1 MNINNINEAFSRIV
15 EEEFDNQTDSDKIV
29 IYKELG
35 DYKTTSKANYNARI
49 RDARK
54 IQTLSDFES
63 AREIM
68 DYYNKYFHTTD
79 DDFIVLDECKD
90 QLKEESEKKERAPR
104 RPKKLFEDGLYDEV
118 YARLSDAPIYDFQ
131 GQKSMWPFP
140 KGQYDSE
147 KELGVDWTDSDIVI
161 KVITKVEANKL
172 DNAKEIAKEY
182 NLKTEYIEPN
192 NTIGKSNEMLKIYIP
207 IDAPSPFDEKR
218 MKEWEEKTKAFKSD
232 KNEKLKESF
241 ETIEKAK
248 EAIANDEE
256 LQAKLDSLGWLLSYI
271 NIDYDAIVKDFKNLD
286 ESLNEEL
293 DEKEAYAERV
303 INFLEDNLGGVKFN
317 KNYYNDYTFENAI
330 PEDLDE
336 IKSLLKDLGYIYRE
350 SNSDFVSPDK
360 STAITTW
367 FDGKDIRLFFV
378 FSRDKDLTEDTVK
391 RNGKWVNKGKDG
403 THGTFKTKKA
413 ADAQRKAMFANGYK
427 ESLEDDDGWSP
438 EIIEVCAD
446 LLQDMDTLSYAI
458 RNNVRDSAG
467 EGSTTTDLADTL
479 RAFADEALRTADNL
493 EYDSEKLDESKSIKE
508 SVSHSF
514 NIGDTFQNINKT
526 FVVDD
531 IKGDYTLVHSDELKF
546 MPYIVAWNLSDDG
559 SLGQGHYF
567 KTREEAEEY
576 LSKE

>member
-1 MNINNINEAFSRIV
+1 MNINNINEAFSRIIK
-15 EEEFDNQTDSDKIV
+15 EEFDNKI
-29 IYKELG
+29 
-35 DYKTTSKANYNARI
+35 NA
-49 RDARK
+49 A
-54 IQTLSDFES
+54 S
-63 AREIM
+63 
-68 DYYNKYFHTTD
+68 
-79 DDFIVLDECKD
+79 
-90 QLKEESEKKERAPR
+90 
-104 RPKKLFEDGLYDEV
+104 
-118 YARLSDAPIYDFQ
+118 
-131 GQKSMWPFP
+131 
-140 KGQYDSE
+140 
-147 KELGVDWTDSDIVI
+147 
-161 KVITKVEANKL
+161 
-172 DNAKEIAKEY
+172 
-182 NLKTEYIEPN
+182 
-192 NTIGKSNEMLKIYIP
+192 
-207 IDAPSPFDEKR
+207 
-218 MKEWEEKTKAFKSD
+218 
-232 KNEKLKESF
+232 
-241 ETIEKAK
+241 K
-248 EAIANDEE
+248 EALNDTE
-256 LQAKLDSLGWLLSYI
+256 GY
-271 NIDYDAIVKDFKNLD
+271 V
-286 ESLNEEL
+286 
-293 DEKEAYAERV
+293 ERI

-317 KNYYNDYTFENAI
+317 KNSYGDYTLKNAV

-336 IKSLLKDLGYIYRE
+336 VESLLKDLGYTPRF
-350 SNSDFVSPDK
+350 NQKDFVSPDK

-378 FSRDKDLTEDTVK
+378 FRRDGELKEESEKKERAPRRPKNVCGSLENEVEMRLADELFTSFQKTPSWPFRPGYYDIENEMGVAREDGENGFRVFTVTTPVAKDRLGKAKEIAKEYGLKTEYVAPNNRIGKSNEMLKIYIPMDAPSPFDEKRMREWEEKTKAFKSGKNEKLDENLEGNLTSDLYNAVSDALFKYKDYFDDSNSLKMYIKETVPYLVDKFFIENPNLEEGNVISEDTVK

-403 THGTFKTKKA
+403 THGTFKTKRA

-427 ESLEDDDGWSP
+427 ESLENDNGWSS

-526 FVVDD
+526 FVIDD

-546 MPYIVAWNLSDDG
+546 MPYIVAWKLSDDG
-559 SLGQGHYF
+559 SWNQGHYF

>member
-15 EEEFDNQTDSDKIV
+15 KEEFDNQTDDNKTV
-29 IYKELG
+29 IYKENG
-35 DYKTTSKANYNARI
+35 VYKTTSKANYDAQI
-49 RDARK
+49 QDARK
-54 IQTLSDFES
+54 IQTLYDFES

-68 DYYNKYFHTTD
+68 DYYNKYFNTTD
-79 DDFIVLDECKD
+79 DDFIILDECTNS
-90 QLKEESEKKERAPR
+90 LKEAPEKKERAPR
-104 RPKKLFEDGLYDEV
+104 RPKKLFEDSLYDEV
-118 YARLSDAPIYDFQ
+118 YARLSDTPIYDFQ
-131 GQKSMWPFP
+131 RQPSMWSFP

-161 KVITKVEANKL
+161 KVITKVEDNKL

-182 NLKTEYIEPN
+182 NLKTEYIGPN

-207 IDAPSPFDEKR
+207 MDAPSPFDEKR
-218 MKEWEEKTKAFKSD
+218 MKEWEEKVKSFKDSVIS
-232 KNEKLKESF
+232 EGFES
-241 ETIEKAK
+241 IAKAK

-271 NIDYDAIVKDFKNLD
+271 NIDYDAIVKDFKYD
-286 ESLNEEL
+286 EDHIIS
-293 DEKEAYAERV
+293 
-303 INFLEDNLGGVKFN
+303 
-317 KNYYNDYTFENAI
+317 
-330 PEDLDE
+330 
-336 IKSLLKDLGYIYRE
+336 
-350 SNSDFVSPDK
+350 
-360 STAITTW
+360 
-367 FDGKDIRLFFV
+367 
-378 FSRDKDLTEDTVK
+378 EDTVK
-391 RNGKWVNKGKDG
+391 RNEKWVNKGKDG

-413 ADAQRKAMFANGYK
+413 VDAQRKAMFANGYK
-427 ESLEDDDGWSP
+427 ESLENDDGWSP

-467 EGSTTTDLADTL
+467 EGNTTNDLADTL
-479 RAFADEALRTADNL
+479 RALADEALRTADNL
-493 EYDSEKLDESKSIKE
+493 EYDSEKLDESKVIKE

-531 IKGDYTLVHSDELKF
+531 IKGDYTLVHSDDLKF

-559 SLGQGHYF
+559 SWGQGHYF

>member
-1 MNINNINEAFSRIV
+1 MNINNINKAFNNIIKEQLILSESESKTLVEHGPKYRGTHDKNYAKKLLNKDFALNDEGEFCIADTADIAAGYGQYIV
-15 EEEFDNQTDSDKIV
+15 KFEDINLHLKITETPNAEDKQALLNAGFDGVKHFGQIYLYTIEPLLSAKVSLDSTSELLVDSLI
-29 IYKELG
+29 KE
-35 DYKTTSKANYNARI
+35 TP
-49 RDARK
+49 
-54 IQTLSDFES
+54 
-63 AREIM
+63 
-68 DYYNKYFHTTD
+68 
-79 DDFIVLDECKD
+79 
-90 QLKEESEKKERAPR
+90 EKKERAPR

-161 KVITKVEANKL
+161 KVITKVEDNKL
-172 DNAKEIAKEY
+172 GDAKEIAKEY
-182 NLKTEYIEPN
+182 NLKTEYIGPN

-207 IDAPSPFDEKR
+207 MDATSPFDEKR
-218 MKEWEEKTKAFKSD
+218 MKEWEEKV
-232 KNEKLKESF
+232 KN
-241 ETIEKAK
+241 
-248 EAIANDEE
+248 
-256 LQAKLDSLGWLLSYI
+256 
-271 NIDYDAIVKDFKNLD
+271 FKNLD

-293 DEKEAYAERV
+293 DEKEAYAERI

-317 KNYYNDYTFENAI
+317 KNSYGDYTLKNAV

-336 IKSLLKDLGYIYRE
+336 IKSLLKDLGYTSRFNQE
-350 SNSDFVSPDK
+350 DFISPDK

-367 FDGKDIRLFFV
+367 FDGTDISLFFV
-378 FSRDKDLTEDTVK
+378 FRRDKDLAEDTVK

-427 ESLEDDDGWSP
+427 ESLENDDGWSP

-458 RNNVRDSAG
+458 RNNIRDSVG
-467 EGSTTTDLADTL
+467 EGNTIDDLADTL

-493 EYDSEKLDESKSIKE
+493 QYDSEKLDESKTIKE

-514 NIGDTFQNINKT
+514 NIGDTFKNINKT
-526 FVVDD
+526 FVVDN
-531 IKGDYTLVHSDELKF
+531 IKGNYTLVHSDELKF

-559 SLGQGHYF
+559 SWDQGHYF
-567 KTREEAEEY
+567 RTREEAEEY